1 MATAA
6 TPKRSF
12 KRTVASTVEGRTPR
26 FLLGSLAL
34 AMVISLVAGLA
45 IGVKIGEHGKS
56 STKKVAV
63 VKRTPTTKKRVVS
76 KSPFARPP
84 LKGVVAR
91 VTPKLVA
98 IRRGPRARIP
108 LVMGP
113 RTKIETTT
121 KAGPADIKAGS
132 RVLFVLGLNTA
143 TTTPTTA
150 AAAPTTGTGAPTP
163 TTAAKPALHAKSVLI
178 ISGIGPRIGS
188 VVSSVTPD
196 SMTFKAA
203 NGKTVTISTFGA
215 HISKTIPV
223 TKALLKAGQHVL
235 VRSRLG
241 PVPKKTKKVKG
252 KKARP
257 VKRSRLA
264 LEIVI
269 LPTPSA
275 FA

>member
-1 MATAA
+1 MATGA

-12 KRTVASTVEGRTPR
+12 KRTVASTVEGRTLR

-34 AMVISLVAGLA
+34 SMVISLVARLA

-56 STKKVAV
+56 TTKKVAV
-63 VKRTPTTKKRVVS
+63 VRPTPTTRKRVVN

-91 VTPKLVA
+91 VAPKLVA
-98 IRRGPRARIP
+98 VRRGPRALIP
-108 LVMGP
+108 LVIVP
-113 RTKIETTT
+113 RTKVEVTA

-132 RVLFVLGLNTA
+132 RVLFVLGSNTA
-143 TTTPTTA
+143 TTPTTA
-150 AAAPTTGTGAPTP
+150 AGTPTGATGAPTP
-163 TTAAKPALHAKSVLI
+163 AAKPVLGAKSVLI
-178 ISGIGPRIGS
+178 ISGTGPRIGS
-188 VVSSVTPD
+188 VVASVTPD
-196 SMTFKAA
+196 SMTFKSA

-215 HISKTIPV
+215 HISKTIPS

-241 PVPKKTKKVKG
+241 PVPKKAKKVRG

-257 VKRSRLA
+257 VRRPRLA